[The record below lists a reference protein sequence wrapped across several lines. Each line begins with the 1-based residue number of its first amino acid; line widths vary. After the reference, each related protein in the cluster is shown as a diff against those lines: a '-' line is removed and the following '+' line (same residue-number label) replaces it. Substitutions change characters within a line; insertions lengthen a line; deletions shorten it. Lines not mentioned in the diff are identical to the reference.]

1 MIKRKKK
8 KVADASKTTLSIV
21 PENIPEEVQNVPHE
35 MQMQAIKLA
44 QKGMG
49 DLKIIEF
56 FKAKGHTDT
65 ESAAA
70 AVGVKIY
77 LGKQFNNFIPVAEV
91 LRGIHMTDGLITECA
106 KIHDTRGMQSAINMR
121 LNHVKTLAA
130 LLRG

>member
-1 MIKRKKK
+1 MIRRKKK
-8 KVADASKTTLSIV
+8 KQGGASKSMLQII
-21 PENIPEEVQNVPHE
+21 PENIPEEVKNVPHE

-49 DLKIIEF
+49 DLQIIEF
-56 FKAKGHTDT
+56 FKSQGRTET

-77 LGKQFNNFIPVAEV
+77 LGKQFNNFVPVAEV
-91 LRGIHMTDGLITECA
+91 LKGIHMTDGLITECA

-121 LNHVKTLAA
+121 LNHVKTLVA
-130 LLRG
+130 LLKG

>member
-1 MIKRKKK
+1 MLPI
-8 KVADASKTTLSIV
+8 I
-21 PENIPEEVQNVPHE
+21 PENIPEEVKNVPHE

-49 DLKIIEF
+49 DLQIIEF
-56 FKAKGHTDT
+56 FKGKGHTDT

-77 LGKQFNNFIPVAEV
+77 LGKQFDNFLPVTEV
-91 LRGIHMTDGLITECA
+91 LKGIHMTDGLIVECA

-121 LNHVKTLAA
+121 LNHVKTLVQ
-130 LLRG
+130 LLKG

>member
-1 MIKRKKK
+1 MIKRKKNK
-8 KVADASKTTLSIV
+8 QTGRNNDMLSII
-21 PENIPEEVQNVPHE
+21 PENIPEEVKNVPHE
-35 MQMQAIKLA
+35 IQMQAIKLA

-49 DLKIIEF
+49 DLQIIDF
-56 FKAKGHTDT
+56 FKSQGRTDT

-77 LGKQFNNFIPVAEV
+77 LGKQFDNFIPVAEV

-121 LNHVKTLAA
+121 LNHIKTLVQ
-130 LLRG
+130 LLKA

>member
-8 KVADASKTTLSIV
+8 KQDGARKPMLQII
-21 PENIPEEVQNVPHE
+21 PENIPEEVKNVPHE

-49 DLKIIEF
+49 DLQIIEF
-56 FKAKGHTDT
+56 FKSQGHTET

-91 LRGIHMTDGLITECA
+91 LKGIHMTDGLITECA

-121 LNHVKTLAA
+121 LNHVKTLVA
-130 LLRG
+130 LLKG

>member
-1 MIKRKKK
+1 MLPI
-8 KVADASKTTLSIV
+8 I
-21 PENIPEEVQNVPHE
+21 PENIPEEVKNVPHE

-49 DLKIIEF
+49 DLQIIEY
-56 FKAKGHTDT
+56 FKSKGHTET
-65 ESAAA
+65 EAAAA

-121 LNHVKTLAA
+121 LNHVKTLIA
-130 LLRG
+130 LLKG

>member
-1 MIKRKKK
+1 MIRRKKK
-8 KVADASKTTLSIV
+8 KRAEATSMLPII
-21 PENIPEEVQNVPHE
+21 PENIPEEVKNVPHE

-49 DLKIIEF
+49 DLQIIEY
-56 FKAKGHTDT
+56 FKSKGHTET
-65 ESAAA
+65 EAAAA

-121 LNHVKTLAA
+121 LNHVKTLIA
-130 LLRG
+130 LLKG